1 MSPNDTHRRPAPAA
15 PVASAPARRTPEAPL
30 TVLVVDDH
38 QLFRQGLQALL
49 ELSDEIRVVG
59 EAASGEEAVQLA
71 RALQPDAVLMDLNLG
86 SGMDGIEAT
95 RRIREITPS
104 TEVVVLTTYYTE
116 DYALPALKAG
126 ARGYLVKNTGV
137 ENVVRALKLA
147 VSGGSQLDP
156 LLTPVIMN
164 EYRRMTGN
172 RSGRSK
178 SEGLTERDLA
188 LLRLLAA
195 GYNNRQISDELTLAE
210 STVKN
215 NLSALFQKLGVRDRT
230 QAVLHAI
237 DTGIVE
243 PGTRR
248 Q

>member
-1 MSPNDTHRRPAPAA
+1 MSSHDNRRRSGTAVQATPSPAT
-15 PVASAPARRTPEAPL
+15 RRAETPL
-30 TVLVVDDH
+30 TVLIVDDH
-38 QLFRQGLQALL
+38 LLFRQGMRALL
-49 ELSDEIRVVG
+49 EQIPDIRAVG
-59 EAASGEEAVQLA
+59 EASTGEEAIRLA
-71 RALQPDAVLMDLNLG
+71 KSLKPHAVLMDLNLG

-95 RRIREITPS
+95 RQIRQVCPE

-116 DYALPALKAG
+116 DYALPVLKAG

-137 ENVVRALKLA
+137 EKVVQALKLA
-147 VSGGSQLDP
+147 VSGGSLIDP
-156 LLTPVIMN
+156 LLTPVIMS
-164 EYRRMTGN
+164 EYRRMTGH

-178 SEGLTERDLA
+178 SNGLTERDLA

-195 GYNNRQISDELTLAE
+195 GYNNRQISEELSLAE

-243 PGTRR
+243 ANRPRR
-248 Q
+248 